1 MLSFGKCAVLSLD
14 MGPVFCRC
22 SGKGPFLLTAEM
34 GGGEGERTE
43 KDQEIF
49 GSETSEQKCTA
60 DKEARHPSWVWLLT
74 QLSHQTGR

>member
-1 MLSFGKCAVLSLD
+1 MLPFGKCAVLSLD

-43 KDQEIF
+43 KDQESLALKPLSRSALQIKRPDILPGF
-49 GSETSEQKCTA
+49 GY
-60 DKEARHPSWVWLLT
+60 
-74 QLSHQTGR
+74 SHS